1 MTQLTSDDLLERE
14 GLTETETGV
23 WEEALDTEA
32 AAVVPGPHSP
42 AFEPVANGG
51 FRLRC
56 GESEI
61 VLNEKGITLK
71 SGAAQIQLNTEGV
84 IEILAAAEVRMMG
97 GKVAA
102 TGMKGV
108 KVESAGDLELS
119 TGSDLKQSGVNI
131 HTEAKQLH
139 ATRGVI
145 VRSDAEGIN
154 EMTGPLIK
162 MNS

>member
-1 MTQLTSDDLLERE
+1 MTQLTSGDLLERA

-23 WEEALDTEA
+23 WEDALDANA
-32 AAVVPGPHSP
+32 AGVATGARSP
-42 AFEPVANGG
+42 SFEPVEEGG

-61 VLNEKGITLK
+61 VLDEQGITLK
-71 SGAAQIQLNTEGV
+71 SGAAQIRLNTAGA
-84 IEILAAAEVRMMG
+84 IEILAAAEVRMVA
-97 GKVAA
+97 GKLEA

-108 KVESAGDLELS
+108 KVEAGGNLELS

-131 HTEAKQLH
+131 RTEAKQLH